1 MTFTH
6 RAINFKANTLKL
18 KIDFIYI
25 ETTMQVADLST
36 DELKTLIRET
46 VTQVLAEILDDPDEG
61 LVIRPEVEQALL
73 RSRQRR
79 VSGVSGVSIEE
90 VAQQLGITLQ

>member
-1 MTFTH
+1 
-6 RAINFKANTLKL
+6 
-18 KIDFIYI
+18 
-25 ETTMQVADLST
+25 MQVADLST

-46 VTQVLAEILDDPDEG
+46 VTQVLAEILDDPDKG

-79 VSGVSGVSIEE
+79 MSGVSGVSIEE